1 MVQNDFAE
9 RYREFELTQ
18 AYVLTKHLDDVSLGL
33 RDSRLLIYIFLNFSK
48 LTKW

>member
-9 RYREFELTQ
+9 RYREFELIQ
-18 AYVLTKHLDDVSLGL
+18 AYVLTKHLDVSLEL